1 MKNLIFKIGVLL
13 AGASM
18 LVSCEEKLPENKVYP
33 YETQLIS
40 IKILNAGADGNTV
53 MEGTINQDK
62 KEITFPKLDKDS
74 PFDQLRVEATA
85 SEGAEITET
94 VYDYS
99 MEEGIASKT
108 QVIRIQNH
116 QRYTDYF
123 MTIKRRIPVFG
134 ADFETP
140 VEYKFLDAS
149 KLPGGTGSVSR
160 CADFDGEHVLIVKR
174 TPPYVLKYE
183 DLKAGKI
190 EPQELDMTGV
200 EGGTFAVNC
209 GFLANGHIYIA
220 SLSGAPASPLKIY
233 YYETPS
239 SKPEVI
245 GNFTNIPGADA
256 RHGDM
261 LSANIDKN
269 GDGYI
274 FFGSSGSKDFIRI
287 KVSGHKTTSEP
298 TVLASNANATA
309 NTYVYRIEDTDKYLW
324 SGLRLPVTLS
334 DENVT
339 PGGASLPLDDN
350 ILPKESVAAR
360 MFTFNQERYL
370 MACVAKFGS
379 ASKVTPVLNVYNL
392 TKGANAEEAMENF
405 KAAESHNPD
414 YSAIIGGDSGNT
426 APGISTNYHIVKDSN
441 GNDEKLIIF
450 GYRMNTGFVITEF
463 GIKKEED
470 L

>member
-53 MEGTINQDK
+53 VEGTINQDK

-74 PFDQLRVEATA
+74 PFDQLRVEATV
-85 SEGAEITET
+85 SEGAEITEK

-123 MTIKRRIPVFG
+123 MTIKRRIPVYG

-140 VEYKFLDAS
+140 VEYKFLDAA
-149 KLPGGTGSVSR
+149 KLPGGTGSISR

-200 EGGTFAVNC
+200 EGGTFPVNC

-220 SLSGAPASPLKIY
+220 SLSGAAASPLKIY

-287 KVSGHKTTSEP
+287 KLSGHKTTSEP
-298 TVLASNANATA
+298 TVLANNANATA

-324 SGLRLPVTLS
+324 SGLRLPVTLT

-339 PGGASLPLDDN
+339 PGSASLPLDDN
-350 ILPKESVAAR
+350 ILPKESIAAR

-370 MACVAKFGS
+370 MACVAKYGG
-379 ASKVTPVLNVYNL
+379 ASKATPALNVYNL

-414 YSAIIGGDSGNT
+414 YSIIIGGDSGIT
-426 APGISTNYHIVKDSN
+426 APGICTNYHIVKDSN

-450 GYRMNTGFVITEF
+450 GYRLNTGFVIAEF

-470 L
+470 

>member
-40 IKILNAGADGNTV
+40 IKILNAGTDGNTV
-53 MEGTINQDK
+53 VEGTINQDK

-74 PFDQLRVEATA
+74 PFDKLRVEATV

-123 MTIKRRIPVFG
+123 MTIKRRIPVYG

-160 CADFDGEHVLIVKR
+160 CADFDGEHVLIVRR

-200 EGGTFAVNC
+200 EGGTFPVNC

-220 SLSGAPASPLKIY
+220 TLSSGAASPLKIY
-233 YYETPS
+233 YYETPA

-245 GNFTNIPGADA
+245 GNFTNIPGTTT
-256 RHGDM
+256 RHGDAI
-261 LSANIDKN
+261 SGNIDKN
-269 GDGYI
+269 GNGYI
-274 FFGSSGSKDFIRI
+274 FFGDNGATDFVRI
-287 KVSGHKTTSEP
+287 KVTNHKTTGEA
-298 TVLASNANATA
+298 TVLSNNANATA

-370 MACVAKFGS
+370 MACVAKYGG
-379 ASKVTPVLNVYNL
+379 ASKATPALNVYNL
-392 TKGANAEEAMENF
+392 TKGANVEEAMENF

-414 YSAIIGGDSGNT
+414 YSIIIGGDSGIT
-426 APGISTNYHIVKDSN
+426 APGICTNYHIVKDSN

-450 GYRMNTGFVITEF
+450 GYRLNTGFVIAEF

-470 L
+470 

>member
-18 LVSCEEKLPENKVYP
+18 LASCEEKLPENKVYP

-53 MEGTINQDK
+53 VEGTINQDK

-74 PFDQLRVEATA
+74 PFDQLRVEATV

-99 MEEGIASKT
+99 MEEGTASKT

-123 MTIKRRIPVFG
+123 MTIKRRIPVYG
-134 ADFETP
+134 ADFEKP

-149 KLPGGTGSVSR
+149 KIPGGTGSVSR
-160 CADFDGEHVLIVKR
+160 GADFDGEHVLIVRR

-200 EGGTFAVNC
+200 EGGLFAVNC

-220 SLSGAPASPLKIY
+220 TLSSGAASPLKIY

-245 GNFTNIPGADA
+245 GNFTNIPGTTT
-256 RHGDM
+256 RHGDAI
-261 LSANIDKN
+261 SGNIDKN
-269 GDGYI
+269 GNGYI
-274 FFGSSGSKDFIRI
+274 FFGDNGATDFVRI
-287 KVSGHKTTSEP
+287 KVTNHKTTGDV
-298 TVLASNANATA
+298 TVLSNNANATA

-370 MACVAKFGS
+370 MACVAKYGG
-379 ASKVTPVLNVYNL
+379 ASKATPALNVYNL

-414 YSAIIGGDSGNT
+414 YSIIIGGDSGIT
-426 APGISTNYHIVKDSN
+426 APGICTNYHIIKDSN

-450 GYRMNTGFVITEF
+450 GYRLNTGFVIAEF

-470 L
+470 

>member
-1 MKNLIFKIGVLL
+1 MKNLIYKIGVLL

-40 IKILNAGADGNTV
+40 IKILNAGADGNAV
-53 MEGTINQDK
+53 VEGTINQDK

-74 PFDQLRVEATA
+74 PFDKLRVEATV

-140 VEYKFLDAS
+140 VEYKFLNAS
-149 KLPGGTGSVSR
+149 KIPGGTGSISR
-160 CADFDGEHVLIVKR
+160 CADFDGELVLIVKR

-200 EGGTFAVNC
+200 EGGTFPVNC

-220 SLSGAPASPLKIY
+220 SLSGAAASPLKIY

-239 SKPEVI
+239 STPEVI

-379 ASKVTPVLNVYNL
+379 ASKVTPTLDVYNL
-392 TKGANAEEAMENF
+392 TKGANEEEAMENF
-405 KAAESHNPD
+405 RAAESHKPD

-470 L
+470 

>member
-40 IKILNAGADGNTV
+40 IKILNAGADGNAV
-53 MEGTINQDK
+53 VEGTINQDK

-74 PFDQLRVEATA
+74 PFDQLRVEATV

-123 MTIKRRIPVFG
+123 MTIKRRIPVYG

-149 KLPGGTGSVSR
+149 KIPGGTGSVSR

-200 EGGTFAVNC
+200 EGGTFPVNC

-220 SLSGAPASPLKIY
+220 SLSGAAVSPLKIY

-379 ASKVTPVLNVYNL
+379 ASKVTPTLDVYNL

-405 KAAESHNPD
+405 KAAESHKPD

-450 GYRMNTGFVITEF
+450 GYRMNTGFVITEL

-470 L
+470 

>member
-40 IKILNAGADGNTV
+40 IKILNAGADRNTV
-53 MEGTINQDK
+53 VEGTINQDK

-74 PFDQLRVEATA
+74 PFDQLRVEATV

-123 MTIKRRIPVFG
+123 MTIKRRIPVYG
-134 ADFETP
+134 ADFENP

-149 KLPGGTGSVSR
+149 KIPGGTGSVSR
-160 CADFDGEHVLIVKR
+160 CADFDGELVLIVKR

-220 SLSGAPASPLKIY
+220 SLSGAAVSPLKIY

-324 SGLRLPVTLS
+324 SGLRLPVTLT

-379 ASKVTPVLNVYNL
+379 ASKVTPTLDVYNL

-405 KAAESHNPD
+405 KAAESHKPD

-450 GYRMNTGFVITEF
+450 GYRMNTGFVIAEF

-470 L
+470 

>member
-53 MEGTINQDK
+53 VEGTINQDK

-74 PFDQLRVEATA
+74 PFDQLRVEATV

-123 MTIKRRIPVFG
+123 MTIKRRIPVYG
-134 ADFETP
+134 ADFEKP
-140 VEYKFLDAS
+140 VEYKFLDAAT
-149 KLPGGTGSVSR
+149 LPGGTGSVSR
-160 CADFDGEHVLIVKR
+160 GADFDGEHVLIVKR

-220 SLSGAPASPLKIY
+220 SLSGVPASPLKIY

-239 SKPEVI
+239 SQPEVI
-245 GNFTNIPGADA
+245 GNFTNIPGADG
-256 RHGDM
+256 RHGDAI
-261 LSANIDKN
+261 SGNIDKN
-269 GDGYI
+269 GNGYI
-274 FFGSSGSKDFIRI
+274 FFGENLAKNFVRI
-287 KVSGHKTTSEP
+287 KVTNHKTTGEA
-298 TVLASNANATA
+298 TVLSNNSEATA
-309 NTYVYRIEDTDKYLW
+309 NTYVYRIDDTDKYLW

-339 PGGASLPLDDN
+339 PGGASLQLDDN
-350 ILPKESVAAR
+350 ILPKESIAAR

-370 MACVAKFGS
+370 MACVAKYGG
-379 ASKVTPVLNVYNL
+379 ASKATPALNVYNL
-392 TKGANAEEAMENF
+392 TKGANEEEAMENF

-414 YSAIIGGDSGNT
+414 YSIIIGGDSGIT
-426 APGISTNYHIVKDSN
+426 APGICTNYHIVKDSN

-450 GYRMNTGFVITEF
+450 GYRMNTGFVIAEF

-470 L
+470 

>member
-53 MEGTINQDK
+53 VEGIINQDK

-74 PFDQLRVEATA
+74 PFDKLRVEATV

-123 MTIKRRIPVFG
+123 MTIKRRIPVYG
-134 ADFETP
+134 ADFENP

-149 KLPGGTGSVSR
+149 KIPGGTGSVSR
-160 CADFDGEHVLIVKR
+160 CADFDGELVLIVKR

-200 EGGTFAVNC
+200 EGGTFPVNC

-220 SLSGAPASPLKIY
+220 SLSGAAASPLKIY

-379 ASKVTPVLNVYNL
+379 ASKVTPTLNVYNL

-414 YSAIIGGDSGNT
+414 YSIIIGGDSGIT

-450 GYRMNTGFVITEF
+450 GYRLNTGFVIAEF

-470 L
+470 

>member
-53 MEGTINQDK
+53 VEGTINQDK

-74 PFDQLRVEATA
+74 PFDKLRVEATA

-99 MEEGIASKT
+99 MEEGLASKT

-123 MTIKRRIPVFG
+123 MTIKRRIPVYG
-134 ADFETP
+134 ADFENP

-149 KLPGGTGSVSR
+149 KIPGGTGSVSR
-160 CADFDGEHVLIVKR
+160 CADFDGELVLIVKR

-200 EGGTFAVNC
+200 EGGTFPVNC

-220 SLSGAPASPLKIY
+220 SLSGAAASPLKIY

-379 ASKVTPVLNVYNL
+379 ASKVTPTLNVYNL

-414 YSAIIGGDSGNT
+414 YSIIIGGDSGIT

-450 GYRMNTGFVITEF
+450 GYRLNTGFVIAEF

-470 L
+470 

>member
-53 MEGTINQDK
+53 VEGTINQDK

-74 PFDQLRVEATA
+74 PFDKLRVEATV

-123 MTIKRRIPVFG
+123 MTIKRRIPVYG
-134 ADFETP
+134 ADFENP

-149 KLPGGTGSVSR
+149 KIPGGAGSISR
-160 CADFDGEHVLIVKR
+160 CADFDGELVLIVRR

-220 SLSGAPASPLKIY
+220 SLSGAAVSPLKIY

-324 SGLRLPVTLS
+324 SGLRLPVTLT

-379 ASKVTPVLNVYNL
+379 ASKVTPTLDVYNL
-392 TKGANAEEAMENF
+392 TKGANEEEAMENF
-405 KAAESHNPD
+405 KAAESHKPD

-426 APGISTNYHIVKDSN
+426 APGISTNYHIVNDSN

-470 L
+470 

>member
-53 MEGTINQDK
+53 VEGTINQDK

-74 PFDQLRVEATA
+74 PFDQLRVEATV

-123 MTIKRRIPVFG
+123 MTIKRRIPVYG
-134 ADFETP
+134 ADFENP

-149 KLPGGTGSVSR
+149 KIPGGTGSVSR
-160 CADFDGEHVLIVKR
+160 CADFDGELVLIVKR

-220 SLSGAPASPLKIY
+220 SLSGSNESPLKIY

-239 SKPEVI
+239 STPEVI

-414 YSAIIGGDSGNT
+414 YSIIIGGDSGIT

-450 GYRMNTGFVITEF
+450 GYRLNTGFVIAEF

-470 L
+470 

>member
-53 MEGTINQDK
+53 VEGTINQDK

-74 PFDQLRVEATA
+74 PFDQLRVEATV

-123 MTIKRRIPVFG
+123 MTIKRRIPVYG
-134 ADFETP
+134 ADFENP

-149 KLPGGTGSVSR
+149 KIPGGTGSISR
-160 CADFDGEHVLIVKR
+160 CADFDGELVLIVKR

-200 EGGTFAVNC
+200 EGGTFPVNC

-220 SLSGAPASPLKIY
+220 SLSGAAVSPLKIY

-298 TVLASNANATA
+298 TVLANNANATA

-324 SGLRLPVTLS
+324 SGLRLPVTLT

-350 ILPKESVAAR
+350 ILPKESIAAR

-370 MACVAKFGS
+370 MACVAKYGS
-379 ASKVTPVLNVYNL
+379 ASKVTPTLDVYNL
-392 TKGANAEEAMENF
+392 TKGANEEEAMENF
-405 KAAESHNPD
+405 KAAESHKPD
-414 YSAIIGGDSGNT
+414 YSAIIGGDSGIT
-426 APGISTNYHIVKDSN
+426 APGICTNYHIVKDSN

-450 GYRMNTGFVITEF
+450 GYRLNTGFVITEF

-470 L
+470 

>member
-53 MEGTINQDK
+53 VEGTINQDK
-62 KEITFPKLDKDS
+62 KEITFPKLDKES
-74 PFDQLRVEATA
+74 PFDKLRVEATV

-123 MTIKRRIPVFG
+123 MTIKRRIPVYG
-134 ADFETP
+134 ADFENP

-149 KLPGGTGSVSR
+149 KIPGGTGSVSR
-160 CADFDGEHVLIVKR
+160 CADFDGELVLIVKR

-200 EGGTFAVNC
+200 EGGTFPVNC

-220 SLSGAPASPLKIY
+220 SLSGAAASPLKIY
-233 YYETPS
+233 YYETPA

-379 ASKVTPVLNVYNL
+379 ASKVTPTLDVYNL
-392 TKGANAEEAMENF
+392 TKGANEAEAMENF

-414 YSAIIGGDSGNT
+414 YSIIIGGDSGIT

-450 GYRMNTGFVITEF
+450 GYRLNTGFVIAEF

-470 L
+470 

>member
-18 LVSCEEKLPENKVYP
+18 LVSCEEKLPENKMYP

-53 MEGTINQDK
+53 VEGTINQDK

-74 PFDQLRVEATA
+74 PFDHLRVEATV

-123 MTIKRRIPVFG
+123 MTIKRRIPVYG
-134 ADFETP
+134 ADFENP

-149 KLPGGTGSVSR
+149 KIPGGTGSISR
-160 CADFDGEHVLIVKR
+160 CADFDGELVLIVKR

-200 EGGTFAVNC
+200 EGGTFPVNC

-220 SLSGAPASPLKIY
+220 SLSGSNESPLKIY

-239 SKPEVI
+239 SQPEVI
-245 GNFTNIPGADA
+245 GNFTNIPGTTT
-256 RHGDM
+256 RHGDAI
-261 LSANIDKN
+261 SGNIDKN
-269 GDGYI
+269 GNGYI
-274 FFGSSGSKDFIRI
+274 FFGDNGAKDFVRI
-287 KVSGHKTTSEP
+287 KVTNHKTTGEA
-298 TVLASNANATA
+298 TVLSNNANATA

-350 ILPKESVAAR
+350 ILPKESIAAR

-370 MACVAKFGS
+370 MACVAKYGS
-379 ASKVTPVLNVYNL
+379 ASKATPALNVYNL
-392 TKGANAEEAMENF
+392 TKGANEAEAMENF

-414 YSAIIGGDSGNT
+414 YSIIIGGDSGIT

-450 GYRMNTGFVITEF
+450 GYRLNTGFVIAEF

-470 L
+470 

>member
-1 MKNLIFKIGVLL
+1 
-13 AGASM
+13 M

-33 YETQLIS
+33 SETQLIS

-53 MEGTINQDK
+53 VEGTINQDK

-74 PFDQLRVEATA
+74 PFDQLRVEATV

-123 MTIKRRIPVFG
+123 MTIKRRIPVYG
-134 ADFETP
+134 ADFEKP
-140 VEYKFLDAS
+140 VEYKFLDAAT
-149 KLPGGTGSVSR
+149 LPGGTGSVSR
-160 CADFDGEHVLIVKR
+160 GADFDGEHVLIVKR

-220 SLSGAPASPLKIY
+220 SLSGVPASPLKIY

-239 SKPEVI
+239 SQPEVI
-245 GNFTNIPGADA
+245 GNFTNIPGADG
-256 RHGDM
+256 RHGDAI
-261 LSANIDKN
+261 SGNIDKN
-269 GDGYI
+269 GNGYI
-274 FFGSSGSKDFIRI
+274 FFGENLAKNFVRI
-287 KVSGHKTTSEP
+287 KVTNHKTTGEA
-298 TVLASNANATA
+298 TVLSNNSEATA
-309 NTYVYRIEDTDKYLW
+309 NTYVYRIDDTDKYLW

-339 PGGASLPLDDN
+339 PGGASLQLDDN
-350 ILPKESVAAR
+350 ILPKESIAAR

-370 MACVAKFGS
+370 MACVAKYGG
-379 ASKVTPVLNVYNL
+379 ASKATPALNVYNL
-392 TKGANAEEAMENF
+392 TKGANEEEAMENF

-414 YSAIIGGDSGNT
+414 YSIIIGGDSGIT
-426 APGISTNYHIVKDSN
+426 APGICTNYHIVKDSN

-450 GYRMNTGFVITEF
+450 GYRMNTGFVIAEF

-470 L
+470 